1 MISNKLDSFQVCSRS
16 CKVMEISCSDLISFI
31 EKWRN
36 QLDCEA
42 VRMSRDIYTKHRNF
56 FDTSV
61 HQILTDSTPVQNC
74 VGILKTAFSDGV
86 VNLGRVITLL
96 TLFALVHEKMSKQDQ
111 KMLVL
116 KTQEILCDISDDE
129 DDTSESDDDDVNEL
143 QTYYKRLLK
152 GRTLRNLYKPL
163 LLLLR

>member
-1 MISNKLDSFQVCSRS
+1 MDIN
-16 CKVMEISCSDLISFI
+16 CSDLISFI

-74 VGILKTAFSDGV
+74 VGIFKTLFSDGV
-86 VNLGRVITLL
+86 FNLGRVITLL

>member
-1 MISNKLDSFQVCSRS
+1 
-16 CKVMEISCSDLISFI
+16 MEISCSDLISFI

-61 HQILTDSTPVQNC
+61 HQILTDSAPVQNC
-74 VGILKTAFSDGV
+74 VGIFKTLFSDGV
-86 VNLGRVITLL
+86 FNLGRVITLL

>member
-1 MISNKLDSFQVCSRS
+1 
-16 CKVMEISCSDLISFI
+16 MEISCSDLISFI

-61 HQILTDSTPVQNC
+61 HQILTDSAPVQNC
-74 VGILKTAFSDGV
+74 VGIFKTLFSDGV
-86 VNLGRVITLL
+86 FNLGRVITLL

-163 LLLLR
+163 L

>member
-1 MISNKLDSFQVCSRS
+1 MDINCSH
-16 CKVMEISCSDLISFI
+16 LISFI

>member
-1 MISNKLDSFQVCSRS
+1 
-16 CKVMEISCSDLISFI
+16 MEISCSDLISFI

-61 HQILTDSTPVQNC
+61 HQILTDSVPVQNC
-74 VGILKTAFSDGV
+74 VGIFKTLFSDGV
-86 VNLGRVITLL
+86 FNLGRVITLL

-152 GRTLRNLYKPL
+152 GRTLRNLCKPL

>member
-1 MISNKLDSFQVCSRS
+1 
-16 CKVMEISCSDLISFI
+16 MEISCSDLISFI

-111 KMLVL
+111 KILVL

>member
-1 MISNKLDSFQVCSRS
+1 MGQV
-16 CKVMEISCSDLISFI
+16 MDINCSDLISFI

-61 HQILTDSTPVQNC
+61 HQILTDSAPVQHC
-74 VGILKTAFSDGV
+74 VGIFKTLFSDDV
-86 VNLGRVITLL
+86 FNLGRVITLL

-116 KTQEILCDISDDE
+116 KTQEILRDTSDDE

>member
-1 MISNKLDSFQVCSRS
+1 
-16 CKVMEISCSDLISFI
+16 MEISCSDLISFI

-42 VRMSRDIYTKHRNF
+42 VRMSRDIYTKHQNF

-86 VNLGRVITLL
+86 VNLGRVIALL

>member
-1 MISNKLDSFQVCSRS
+1 MDIN
-16 CKVMEISCSDLISFI
+16 CSDLISFI
-31 EKWRN
+31 EKWRK
-36 QLDCEA
+36 QLDSEA
-42 VRMSRDIYTKHRNF
+42 VRMSRDIYTKHQNF

-61 HQILTDSTPVQNC
+61 HQIFTDSTPVQNC

-152 GRTLRNLYKPL
+152 RRTLRNICKPL

>member
-1 MISNKLDSFQVCSRS
+1 MDIN
-16 CKVMEISCSDLISFI
+16 CSDLISFI
-31 EKWRN
+31 EKWRK

-42 VRMSRDIYTKHRNF
+42 VRMSDIYTKHRNF

-61 HQILTDSTPVQNC
+61 HQILTDSAPVQNC
-74 VGILKTAFSDGV
+74 VGIFKTLFSDGV
-86 VNLGRVITLL
+86 FNLGRVITLL